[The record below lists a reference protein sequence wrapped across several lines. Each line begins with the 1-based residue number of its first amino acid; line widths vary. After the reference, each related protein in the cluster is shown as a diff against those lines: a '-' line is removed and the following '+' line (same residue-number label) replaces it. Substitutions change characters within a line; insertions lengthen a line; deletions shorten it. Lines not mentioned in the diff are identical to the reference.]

1 MFVIDAQFSWQFVQ
15 EIKENA
21 SRMCI
26 ICNANLN
33 SLSTPNL
40 NAMNPFFAQNIA
52 ASRTFQ
58 IDGVRYLSR
67 AIINKDRSEKYFQIV
82 NTPSFAYFEQHNID
96 RLQQLLTTCEDA
108 ALSPF

>member
-1 MFVIDAQFSWQFVQ
+1 
-15 EIKENA
+15 
-21 SRMCI
+21 
-26 ICNANLN
+26 
-33 SLSTPNL
+33 
-40 NAMNPFFAQNIA
+40 MNPFFAQNIA

-67 AIINKDRSEKYFQIV
+67 AIINKDRSEKYFKIF

-108 ALSPF
+108 ALSPFWIHFEQNNSTIGLSRKQL